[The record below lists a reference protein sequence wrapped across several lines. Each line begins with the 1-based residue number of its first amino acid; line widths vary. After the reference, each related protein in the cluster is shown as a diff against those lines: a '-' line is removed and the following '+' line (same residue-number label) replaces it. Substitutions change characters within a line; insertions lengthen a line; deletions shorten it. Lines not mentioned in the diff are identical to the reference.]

1 MAVLYINGVA
11 VKDPATLQ
19 YAIQDIDSD
28 TAGRNANGDM
38 IRDRVATKRK
48 ISCSWSGLE
57 NEEIRLLLNSMT
69 NEFFRLDFPDAMM
82 GGMGS
87 GTFYVGDRTAPL
99 YMWNEKENK
108 YLWEGLQANFIER

>member
-38 IRDRVATKRK
+38 IRDRVTTKRK
-48 ISCSWSGLE
+48 ISCSWTGL
-57 NEEIRLLLNSMT
+57 NNQEISQLLQAMN

-99 YMWNEKENK
+99 YMWNESENK
-108 YLWEGLQANFIER
+108 YLWENLQANFVEK

>member
-19 YAIQDIDSD
+19 YSIQDIDSD
-28 TAGRNANGDM
+28 SSGRNANGEM
-38 IRDRVATKRK
+38 IRDRVATKVK
-48 ISCSWSGLE
+48 VSCSWSALT
-57 NEEIRLLLNSMT
+57 NEEIRLLLNAMSS
-69 NEFFRLDFPDAMM
+69 EFFRLEYPDALM

-99 YMWNEKENK
+99 YTWNEKENK
-108 YLWEGLQANFIER
+108 YMWSNLEANFIEK

>member
-28 TAGRNANGDM
+28 TAGRNANGEM

>member
-28 TAGRNANGDM
+28 TAGRNANGEM

-82 GGMGS
+82 GGIGS

>member
-28 TAGRNANGDM
+28 TAGRNANGEM

-99 YMWNEKENK
+99 YMWNERENK

>member
-28 TAGRNANGDM
+28 TAGRNANGEM

-82 GGMGS
+82 GGIGS

-99 YMWNEKENK
+99 YMWNERENK

>member
-28 TAGRNANGDM
+28 TAGRNANGEM

-48 ISCSWSGLE
+48 INCSWSGLE